1 MFICCT
7 ANQPFSSQYR
17 KQLFLYGPLQF
28 TNRAKKC
35 TDSFVIKNYV
45 LCQKFLCLL
54 ILINYTVLELLI
66 RLFIFAYVPYIRV
79 RLIFI
84 DYKTNSNSHTYL
96 QFESKHQDEVL
107 YCTGDYVK
115 MKRENGCLYYE
126 GRCDSQIKVRGQL
139 VMDLLTDLNQT
150 VDTLYS
156 IQEIN
161 FVSK

>member
-1 MFICCT
+1 MT
-7 ANQPFSSQYR
+7 
-17 KQLFLYGPLQF
+17 L
-28 TNRAKKC
+28 
-35 TDSFVIKNYV
+35 VITSKTS
-45 LCQKFLCLL
+45 CGF
-54 ILINYTVLELLI
+54 
-66 RLFIFAYVPYIRV
+66 FM
-79 RLIFI
+79 

-150 VDTLYS
+150 VDTL
-156 IQEIN
+156 
-161 FVSK
+161 